1 MKKALLLLVFIVITS
16 CYQETAIAIEGDF
29 ATSYVNADESVPVII
44 KIDSKIT
51 GADTY
56 EWTFEGG
63 SPSTSSLKNPGEILY
78 DKQGTYTIKLTTV
91 NADGERKEISKTVV
105 IKEGINIDFTLE
117 IIKSNYS
124 PVEVSLTN
132 TTVGEG
138 LTFKW
143 EFQDGIPAVFTGK
156 TPPNVV
162 FTTSGDHT
170 ITLTVSNG
178 FESQKESKTI
188 YAAPYL
194 VSQFSYEPKFENDD
208 YESPVT
214 ISFTNKSVSASKY
227 KWTFEGGNPSAS
239 TEENPTVIFTSVGTH
254 EVTLE
259 ASNDKTSQIFK
270 SVITVNPGSNL
281 RIFSNIKLGINTAH
295 NNNNIGAM
303 FSTTTRQVYK
313 ADEINDQ
320 NSSLIDITF
329 QGLNS
334 NLTYNK
340 FISPDQVNNYGFL
353 SLKNAQST
361 IFVNSQNL
369 CNCGLNF
376 TEAQFDTMV
385 NDTPIKALN
394 ISYSAAGAQQ
404 FGFTYP
410 RIILFKTQ
418 DGRKGAIKIKD
429 MVKNGTSSYILCDI
443 KVQKQY
449 KESID
454 GNK

>member
-1 MKKALLLLVFIVITS
+1 MKKTLLLLVFIVITS
-16 CYQETAIAIEGDF
+16 CYQETVIAVEGDF
-29 ATSYVNADESVPVII
+29 TTSYVNEDESVPVII

-63 SPSTSSLKNPGEILY
+63 SPSTSKLKNPGEILY
-78 DKQGTYTIKLTTV
+78 DKQGTYTIKLHAA
-91 NADGERKEISKTVV
+91 NADGESKEISKTVV
-105 IKEGINIDFTLE
+105 IKEGINIDFTHK

-124 PVEVSLTN
+124 PVEVVLTN
-132 TTVGEG
+132 NTIGEG

-143 EFQDGIPAVFTGK
+143 DFQDGVPSAFTGK

-162 FTTSGDHT
+162 FTSAGEHL

-178 FESQKESKTI
+178 FESQKLNKTI
-188 YAAPYL
+188 NVEPIL
-194 VSQFSYEPKFENDD
+194 VSLFSYEPKFENDD
-208 YESPVT
+208 YQTPVT
-214 ISFTNKSVSASKY
+214 ISFINKSISATSY
-227 KWTFEGGNPSAS
+227 KWTFQGGNPATS
-239 TEENPTVIFTSVGTH
+239 TDENPTVVFSSVGIH

-270 SVITVNPGSNL
+270 STITVQSDTNL
-281 RIFSNIKLGINTAH
+281 RILTNIKLGINTAH

-313 ADEINDQ
+313 ANEINDQ
-320 NSSLIDITF
+320 NSGLIDIVF

-376 TEAQFDTMV
+376 TEAQFDAMV
-385 NDTPIKALN
+385 NDSPIKSLS
-394 ISYSAAGAQQ
+394 ISYSAAAEQQ
-404 FGFTYP
+404 FGFIYP

-443 KVQKQY
+443 KVQKQ
-449 KESID
+449 
-454 GNK
+454 

>member
-16 CYQETAIAIEGDF
+16 CYQETSIAVEGDF
-29 ATSYVNADESVPVII
+29 TTSYVNGDESNPVII

-63 SPSTSSLKNPGEILY
+63 SPSTSNLKNPGEILY
-78 DKQGTYTIKLTTV
+78 DKQGTYIIKLRAV
-91 NADGERKEISKTVV
+91 NADGESKEVSKTVV
-105 IKEGINIDFTLE
+105 IREGINIDFTHE

-124 PVEVSLTN
+124 PVEVILTN
-132 TTVGEG
+132 NTLGEG

-143 EFQDGIPAVFTGK
+143 DFQDGVPSTFTGK
-156 TPPNVV
+156 TPPNVI
-162 FTTSGDHT
+162 FTTAGEHL

-178 FESQKESKTI
+178 LESQKITKTI
-188 YAAPYL
+188 NVEPIL
-194 VSQFSYEPKFENDD
+194 VSQFAYEPKFENDD
-208 YESPVT
+208 YQTPVT
-214 ISFTNKSVSASKY
+214 INFINKSVSATSY
-227 KWTFEGGNPSAS
+227 KWTFQGGNPSTS
-239 TEENPTVIFTSVGTH
+239 TEENPTVVFTGVGAH

-270 SVITVNPGSNL
+270 STITVQPDTNL
-281 RIFSNIKLGINTAH
+281 RILTNIKLGINTSH

-313 ADEINDQ
+313 ANEINDQ
-320 NSSLIDITF
+320 NSGLIDIVF

-376 TEAQFDTMV
+376 TEVQFDAMV

-394 ISYSAAGAQQ
+394 ISYSAAGEQQ

-418 DGRKGAIKIKD
+418 DGRKGVIKIKD
-429 MVKNGTSSYILCDI
+429 MVKNGASSYILCDI
-443 KVQKQY
+443 KVQKQ
-449 KESID
+449 
-454 GNK
+454 

>member
-16 CYQETAIAIEGDF
+16 CYQETSIAVEGDF
-29 ATSYVNADESVPVII
+29 TTSYVNGDESNPVII

-63 SPSTSSLKNPGEILY
+63 SPSTSNLKNPGEILY
-78 DKQGTYTIKLTTV
+78 DKQGAYTIKLRAV
-91 NADGERKEISKTVV
+91 NADGESKEVSKTVV
-105 IKEGINIDFTLE
+105 IREGINIDFTNE

-124 PVEVSLTN
+124 PVEVILTN
-132 TTVGEG
+132 NTLGEG

-143 EFQDGIPAVFTGK
+143 DFQDGLPSTFTGK
-156 TPPNVV
+156 TPPNVI
-162 FTTSGDHT
+162 FTTAGEHS

-178 FESQKESKTI
+178 FESQKLTKTI
-188 YAAPYL
+188 TVAPLL
-194 VSQFSYEPKFENDD
+194 VSLFSYEPKFENDD
-208 YESPVT
+208 YQTPVT
-214 ISFTNKSVSASKY
+214 INFINKSISATSY
-227 KWTFEGGNPSAS
+227 KWTFQGGNPATS
-239 TEENPTVIFTSVGTH
+239 TEENPTVVFTSIGTH

-270 SVITVNPGSNL
+270 STITVQPDTNL
-281 RIFSNIKLGINTAH
+281 RILTNIKLGINTAH

-313 ADEINDQ
+313 ANEINDQ
-320 NSSLIDITF
+320 NSGLIDIVF

-369 CNCGLNF
+369 CKCGLNF
-376 TEAQFDTMV
+376 TEAQFDAMV
-385 NDTPIKALN
+385 NDNPVKDLN
-394 ISYSAAGAQQ
+394 ISYSAAAEQQ

-418 DGRKGAIKIKD
+418 DGRKGAIKVKD
-429 MVKNGTSSYILCDI
+429 MVKNGSSSYILFDI
-443 KVQKQY
+443 KVQKQ
-449 KESID
+449 
-454 GNK
+454 

>member
-1 MKKALLLLVFIVITS
+1 MKKTLLLLLFIVITS
-16 CYQETAIAIEGDF
+16 CYQETSIVIEGDF
-29 ATSYVNADESVPVII
+29 TTSYVNEDESIPVII

-56 EWTFEGG
+56 QWTFEGG
-63 SPSTSSLKNPGEILY
+63 SPSTSNLKNPDEILY
-78 DKQGTYTIKLTTV
+78 DKQGTYTIKLRAV
-91 NADGERKEISKTVV
+91 NADGESKEISKTVV
-105 IKEGINIDFTLE
+105 IREGINIDFTHE

-124 PVEVSLTN
+124 PVEVVLTN
-132 TTVGEG
+132 NTLGEG

-143 EFQDGIPAVFTGK
+143 DFQYGVPSTFTGK
-156 TPPNVV
+156 TPPNVI
-162 FTTSGDHT
+162 FTTAGEHL

-178 FESQKESKTI
+178 FESQKITRTI
-188 YAAPYL
+188 NVEPIL
-194 VSQFSYEPKFENDD
+194 VSQFAYEPKFENDD
-208 YESPVT
+208 YQTPVT
-214 ISFTNKSVSASKY
+214 INFINKSISATSY
-227 KWTFEGGNPSAS
+227 KWTFQGGNPATS
-239 TEENPTVIFTSVGTH
+239 TEENPTVVFTGVGAH

-270 SVITVNPGSNL
+270 STITVQPDTNL
-281 RIFSNIKLGINTAH
+281 RILTNIKLGINTAH

-313 ADEINDQ
+313 ANEINDQ
-320 NSSLIDITF
+320 NSGLIDIVF

-353 SLKNAQST
+353 SLKSAQST

-376 TEAQFDTMV
+376 TEVQFDAMV

-394 ISYSAAGAQQ
+394 ISYSAAGEQQ

-418 DGRKGAIKIKD
+418 DGRKGVIKIKD
-429 MVKNGTSSYILCDI
+429 MVKNGASSYILCDI
-443 KVQKQY
+443 KVQKQ
-449 KESID
+449 
-454 GNK
+454 

>member
-1 MKKALLLLVFIVITS
+1 MKKALLLFLFIAITS
-16 CYQETAIAIEGDF
+16 CYQETSIAVEGDF
-29 ATSYVNADESVPVII
+29 TTSYINAKESVPVII
-44 KIDSKIT
+44 KIDSKVS

-63 SPSTSSLKNPGEILY
+63 NPSTSNLKNPGEILY
-78 DKQGTYTIKLTTV
+78 DKQGTYTIKLRASNV
-91 NADGERKEISKTVV
+91 DGESKEISKTVV
-105 IKEGINIDFTLE
+105 IRDGINIDFTSE
-117 IIKSNYS
+117 IVKSNYS
-124 PVEVSLTN
+124 PAEVVITN
-132 TTVGEG
+132 NTLGEG

-143 EFQDGIPAVFTGK
+143 DFQDGTPTVFSGK

-162 FTTSGDHT
+162 FTTSGEHA

-178 FESQKESKTI
+178 VETQKVSKIITV
-188 YAAPYL
+188 APL
-194 VSQFSYEPKFENDD
+194 LMSLFSYEPKFENDD
-208 YESPVT
+208 YQSPVT
-214 ISFTNKSVSASKY
+214 INFINKSISSTQY
-227 KWTFEGGNPSAS
+227 KWTFEGGNPSVS
-239 TEENPTVIFTSVGTH
+239 TEENPTVKFTSVGVH

-259 ASNDKTSQIFK
+259 ASNDKSSQIYK
-270 SVITVNPGSNL
+270 SSITVQPDTNL
-281 RIFSNIKLGINTAH
+281 RILTNIKLGINSAH

-303 FSTTTRQVYK
+303 FSTISRQVYK
-313 ADEINDQ
+313 ANEITDE
-320 NSSLIDITF
+320 NSNLIDIAF

-353 SLKNAQST
+353 TLKNAQST

-376 TEAQFDTMV
+376 TEAQFDAMT
-385 NDTPIKALN
+385 NDTPIKSLN
-394 ISYSAAGAQQ
+394 ISYSAPGEQQ
-404 FGFTYP
+404 FGWTYP

-443 KVQKQY
+443 KVQKQ
-449 KESID
+449 
-454 GNK
+454 